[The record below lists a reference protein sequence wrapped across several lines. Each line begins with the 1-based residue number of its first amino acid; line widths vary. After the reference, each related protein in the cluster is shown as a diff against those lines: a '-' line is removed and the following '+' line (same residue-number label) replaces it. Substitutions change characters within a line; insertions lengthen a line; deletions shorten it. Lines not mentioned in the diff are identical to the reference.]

1 LPAVDRRLLDDI
13 VDRLDRLTG
22 PGAGTADLSAWHELW
37 RLVAAS
43 RPGPGPVPAPPSI
56 AGTAA
61 AVDEALGRPAH
72 RLVAYGTLRPGE
84 PNHGLLAGLGSW
96 QPARV
101 RGRLGRWEGYPVL
114 VPAPAGGPTLDV
126 MLLTSARLPAAMPGL
141 DRFEGPAY
149 RRSWVVA
156 ELGPPEAGGGAV
168 VAQCYVDATADD
180 AR

>member
-13 VDRLDRLTG
+13 VARLDRLTG
-22 PGAGTADLSAWHELW
+22 PGAGSAALPAWHELW
-37 RLVAAS
+37 RLVTAS
-43 RPGPGPVPAPPSI
+43 RPGPAPAPAPTSI

-84 PNHGLLAGLGSW
+84 PNHRLLAGLGSW

-101 RGRLGRWEGYPVL
+101 HGRLRRWEGYPVL
-114 VPAPAGGPTLDV
+114 APAPAGGPALDV
-126 MLLTSARLPAAMPGL
+126 MLLTSDRLPAAMPGL

-156 ELGPPEAGGGAV
+156 EIGPAADGDAV
-168 VAQCYVDATADD
+168 VAQCYVDASVDRT
-180 AR
+180 R

>member
-13 VDRLDRLTG
+13 VARLDRLTG
-22 PGAGTADLSAWHELW
+22 PGAGTPELSAWHELW
-37 RLVAAS
+37 RLVTAP
-43 RPGPGPVPAPPSI
+43 RPGTVPAPASI

-84 PNHGLLAGLGSW
+84 SNDRLLAGLGSW

-114 VPAPAGGPTLDV
+114 VPAPAGGPALDV
-126 MLLTSARLPAAMPGL
+126 MLLTSTRLPAAMPGL

-156 ELGPPEAGGGAV
+156 ELGPPEIDGGAV
-168 VAQCYVDATADD
+168 VAQCYVDASGDTTL
-180 AR
+180 